1 MGILVDKINRK
12 NLMILVCLCWSITSI
27 ISGSTN
33 SIIVLCLMRFILGIC
48 VSATEPASY
57 SILGDYFPKRYRT
70 TANAFMNTASYLG
83 AGLSSLIVLIVAN
96 YGWRVSYISVGLM
109 GILIAAAGLLFIK
122 EPERGFQLQFVFE

>member
-1 MGILVDKINRK
+1 MGILADKINRK

-27 ISGSTN
+27 VSGSTN

-57 SILGDYFPKRYRT
+57 SILGDYFPKRFRT

-109 GILIAAAGLLFIK
+109 GIFIAFAGFLFIK
-122 EPERGFQLQFVFE
+122 EPERGF

>member
-83 AGLSSLIVLIVAN
+83 AGLSSLIVLIVSN

>member
-12 NLMILVCLCWSITSI
+12 QLLLIVCLLWSLTSI

-33 SIIVLCLMRFILGIC
+33 SILILCLMRFILGIC
-48 VSATEPASY
+48 VSATEPACY
-57 SILGDYFPKRYRT
+57 SILGDYFPKRFRT

-96 YGWRVSYISVGLM
+96 YGWRFSY
-109 GILIAAAGLLFIK
+109 
-122 EPERGFQLQFVFE
+122 

>member
-1 MGILVDKINRK
+1 MGILIDKINRK
-12 NLMILVCLCWSITSI
+12 NLIALVCICWSLTSI

-33 SIIVLCLMRFILGIC
+33 SILVLCLMRFILGIC
-48 VSATEPASY
+48 VSATEPACY

-96 YGWRVSYISVGLM
+96 YGWRFSY
-109 GILIAAAGLLFIK
+109 
-122 EPERGFQLQFVFE
+122 

>member
-1 MGILVDKINRK
+1 
-12 NLMILVCLCWSITSI
+12 MILVCLCWSITSI
-27 ISGSTN
+27 VSGSTN

-109 GILIAAAGLLFIK
+109 GILIATAGLLFIK
-122 EPERGFQLQFVFE
+122 EPERGF